1 MEIKIPTIYEENI
14 DYFIYKNSEVIFKY
28 YSDIDEEICVVFK
41 SVYGFTYIEFDYMDY
56 AEMLIIERGTWKFGL
71 ELIENSPLI
80 NKLVKDNF
88 PDGDVTRLARAFGG
102 EMEKLKHYHLAID
115 DFGFYNILCKELEI
129 QYVDQQRGIS
139 T

>member
-14 DYFIYKNSEVIFKY
+14 DCFIYKNSEVIFKY

-129 QYVDQQRGIS
+129 QYVDQRRGIS